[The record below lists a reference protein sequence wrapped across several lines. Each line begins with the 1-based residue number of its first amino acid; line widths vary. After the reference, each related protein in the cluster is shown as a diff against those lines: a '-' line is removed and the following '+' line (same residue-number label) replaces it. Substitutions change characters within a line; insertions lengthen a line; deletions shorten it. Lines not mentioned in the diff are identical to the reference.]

1 MPEKPP
7 QSREIVLEMTPEQL
21 AEWKTQDSTKAVF
34 KFLRLIREDLKEMLA
49 AGSSLSLASA
59 EGTAL
64 ATARLVGEVSGL
76 DHLLELRSQE
86 PEEGSATNG

>member
-1 MPEKPP
+1 MPEKP
-7 QSREIVLEMTPEQL
+7 QLLQVQREIVLEMTPEQL
-21 AEWKTQDSTKAVF
+21 AEWKQQDSTKAVF
-34 KFLRLIREDLKEMLA
+34 RFLRLIREDLKEMLA
-49 AGSSLSLASA
+49 AGSSLSLVSA

-86 PEEGSATNG
+86 PEEGD